1 MREQSSPLHPPPP
14 TPNVQSP
21 CMRKS
26 SSGRSAY
33 SAPGGPGGL
42 LFPGAHQKCRAG
54 KRWLTSDGGDTAPP
68 ALKNPA
74 ASLAPKV
81 PERGRVSQPPQHRR
95 FLGFGCSPSRRRRT
109 SATDG
114 DPAGCVPVPKA
125 VQQAMAAAWAGP
137 RRRRR
142 QPCWPELTM
151 QAVHGQ
157 IPSLTGLQQTVIT
170 TVSGAAAEATPYYT
184 GKGAGGRAQQGLLK
198 RQQDK
203 CRRGRLMMPQSMA
216 SELRVLCQRSPLHS
230 PRLPS
235 EGSSTMASETWTPW
249 GSPLLEHRECRFL
262 SGKKDG

>member
-1 MREQSSPLHPPPP
+1 
-14 TPNVQSP
+14 
-21 CMRKS
+21 MRKS

-33 SAPGGPGGL
+33 SAPSGPGGL

-95 FLGFGCSPSRRRRT
+95 FLGFSCSPSRRRRT

-125 VQQAMAAAWAGP
+125 VPQAMAAAWAGP

-157 IPSLTGLQQTVIT
+157 IPSLTGLQRTVIT

-203 CRRGRLMMPQSMA
+203 CRRGRHLSSKSSASAAPCTVPVSLQREAARWLQRPGLPGVPCSWNTENAAFSLARMMAEALSK
-216 SELRVLCQRSPLHS
+216 
-230 PRLPS
+230 
-235 EGSSTMASETWTPW
+235 GSANQTPI
-249 GSPLLEHRECRFL
+249 
-262 SGKKDG
+262 